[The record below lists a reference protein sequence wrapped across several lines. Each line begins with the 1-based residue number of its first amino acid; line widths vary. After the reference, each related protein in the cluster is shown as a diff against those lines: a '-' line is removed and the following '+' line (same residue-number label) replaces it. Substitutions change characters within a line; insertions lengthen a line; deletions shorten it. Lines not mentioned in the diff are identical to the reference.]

1 MPEKQICTGK
11 LVNGTAFC
19 QLHGQKLVD
28 RATAEKL
35 LGKIDQPQIGGA
47 LYCPIS
53 GSMMSFDTAAHD
65 AIRDSDMEVP

>member
-11 LVNGTAFC
+11 LVNGTAIC
-19 QLHGQKLVD
+19 QLQGEKLVD
-28 RATAEKL
+28 RETAENL

-47 LYCPIS
+47 LFCPVS

-65 AIRDSDMEVP
+65 AIRDSGMELP